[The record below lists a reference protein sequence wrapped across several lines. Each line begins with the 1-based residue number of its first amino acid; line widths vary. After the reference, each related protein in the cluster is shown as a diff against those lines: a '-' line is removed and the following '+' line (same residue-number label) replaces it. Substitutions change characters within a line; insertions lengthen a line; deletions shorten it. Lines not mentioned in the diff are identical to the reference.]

1 MVDQIVSFVESEY
14 GLFLEVE
21 VVPKE
26 PINWTHKL
34 IFFSAV
40 VIASLVQPKVTHAVP
55 VNPVP
60 WHSLIIPTT
69 CAETRGDAYLREI
82 IDGLQSARQEGF
94 NLDLNE
100 EPPSL
105 SSPSKREGFNL
116 DLNDELSSL
125 SSPSNSAVFFH
136 TFDSKE
142 KRFSIKSDPFFDDL
156 VEEHK
161 KQCRIGCDNSNCVR
175 HFYLNKYRYEVKPCL
190 SVRMPIEK
198 EFAKKLICMEPNCS
212 NLMLNVNKYQ
222 QKISTGLKCWEHSQ
236 EQMQRLN
243 TFKIT
248 GRQCEVFNC
257 RADASSFFDHCG
269 ICSFH
274 KNTLCK
280 CSHKIV
286 PRGYL
291 KFCSCVLLPEDTGD
305 QSL

>member
-1 MVDQIVSFVESEY
+1 MDCIDQIVAFVESEY
-14 GLFLEVE
+14 WLFYEVE
-21 VVPKE
+21 VEIVPKE
-26 PINWTHKL
+26 TINWTHKL

-55 VNPVP
+55 VTPVP
-60 WHSLIIPTT
+60 WHSLIVPTT

-82 IDGLQSARQEGF
+82 IDGLQSARQERF

-100 EPPSL
+100 EP
-105 SSPSKREGFNL
+105 
-116 DLNDELSSL
+116 SSL
-125 SSPSNSAVFFH
+125 SSPSNSAVSLHIFH
-136 TFDSKE
+136 SKG

-161 KQCRIGCDNSNCVR
+161 RQCRIVGCDNSDCVR
-175 HFYLNKYRYEVKPCL
+175 HFYLNEYRYEVKPCL

-222 QKISTGLKCWEHSQ
+222 KKISTGLKCWEHSQ

-243 TFKIT
+243 KFKIT